1 MYMYM
6 YMHVNI
12 CKPYPLLTI
21 VTPSVEAAQP
31 LYIAIEFQVQV
42 LTCIATG
49 VPAPTISFMRE
60 GIILDRMGNTSF
72 DSSISERVNLGQQT
86 QPTLNR
92 DGLYMVNR
100 TLQIL
105 YPVGQDTGNFAC
117 TASVT
122 IAELNE
128 TLTDEDTFV
137 VIVQSK

>member
-1 MYMYM
+1 M
-6 YMHVNI
+6 
-12 CKPYPLLTI
+12 
-21 VTPSVEAAQP
+21 EAAQP

-49 VPAPTISFMRE
+49 VPAPTISFVRE
-60 GIILDRMGNTSF
+60 GVILDRMGNTSF
-72 DSSISERVNLGQQT
+72 DGSISERVNLGQQT

-105 YPVGQDTGNFAC
+105 YPVGQDTGNFTC

-128 TLTDEDTFV
+128 TLTDEDTLE